1 MMDFEVFK
9 TKHDPRGS
17 DFCKYVMQVEKVF
30 YTVPVKW
37 RSQNRVKLM
46 ALFQR
51 FSEDF
56 KPVVKANKDL

>member
-17 DFCKYVMQVEKVF
+17 EYCRYVMQVEKVF
-30 YTVPVKW
+30 YTVPVRW

-46 ALFQR
+46 ALFKR
-51 FSEDF
+51 HPDDF
-56 KPVVKANKDL
+56 PAVTKAKGL